1 VFSPAYAPIP
11 SGQATEIR
19 VTQILNEVHVIFT
32 AASDDQASE
41 LADRIAR
48 QLALGALNIM
58 PLGKPSKAVKS

>member
-1 VFSPAYAPIP
+1 
-11 SGQATEIR
+11 

-32 AASDDQASE
+32 AASDNQASE
-41 LADRIAR
+41 LCDRIAR